1 MRQCWDRMDGYMSLN
16 RIAWLAFI
24 ASVIIANTR
33 TSGADTAS
41 RFS

>member
-24 ASVIIANTR
+24 GKRRAIT
-33 TSGADTAS
+33 TAA
-41 RFS
+41 FD